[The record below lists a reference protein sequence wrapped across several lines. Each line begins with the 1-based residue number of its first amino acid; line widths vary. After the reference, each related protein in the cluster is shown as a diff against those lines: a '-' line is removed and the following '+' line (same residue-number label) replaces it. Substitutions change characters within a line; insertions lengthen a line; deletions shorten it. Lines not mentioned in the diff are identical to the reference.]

1 MGCIMG
7 RNAER
12 HWMAGRRIM
21 KRIGTTLAMGVL
33 ACIIAGSSA
42 CSTATGPQTVP
53 SARYGEMPSC
63 SVPGHF
69 CQTFF
74 GP

>member
-1 MGCIMG
+1 MDCIMEPD
-7 RNAER
+7 AER
-12 HWMAGRRIM
+12 NWMEGRRIA
-21 KRIGTTLAMGVL
+21 KRAARTLAMGVL
-33 ACIIAGSSA
+33 ACVIAGSSA

-53 SARYGEMPSC
+53 SARYGETPSC
-63 SVPGHF
+63 GVPGHF